1 MEASSKC
8 TNCNQS
14 NSTNANYCSNCG
26 TSFNFNTQ
34 KKGKGDKLIFATVL
48 ILSGVTLY
56 WLLLDRIS
64 DFTSHEIYDSLYYLN
79 RLLDLTWVG
88 MIFLLVFSIQSIPLR
103 TASLI
108 LAIVYAC
115 IRLYWLIDDIIGDFS
130 YDAVDYFQF

>member
-88 MIFLLVFSIQSIPLR
+88 MIFLLVFSRKTFHDHPNHSRKKSANIC
-103 TASLI
+103 SLYSPT
-108 LAIVYAC
+108 L
-115 IRLYWLIDDIIGDFS
+115 
-130 YDAVDYFQF
+130 